1 MYSFMVPLTD
11 EEKRI
16 KWNELRDGYNTLETQ
31 ICDLGKSINQLLL
44 ELDALTE
51 DLNNSNNIA
60 VSNRLVE
67 IDKLWFSITE
77 EKIFETV
84 YSYALKN
91 HIDNYMRHINEIV
104 ETKEIFRKSLLI
116 VDHLGVLVSEM
127 NNCAPML
134 LETLRDAITHLDSLL
149 NEMSEINQ

>member
-1 MYSFMVPLTD
+1 
-11 EEKRI
+11 
-16 KWNELRDGYNTLETQ
+16 
-31 ICDLGKSINQLLL
+31 
-44 ELDALTE
+44 
-51 DLNNSNNIA
+51 
-60 VSNRLVE
+60 
-67 IDKLWFSITE
+67 
-77 EKIFETV
+77 
-84 YSYALKN
+84 
-91 HIDNYMRHINEIV
+91 MRHINEIV